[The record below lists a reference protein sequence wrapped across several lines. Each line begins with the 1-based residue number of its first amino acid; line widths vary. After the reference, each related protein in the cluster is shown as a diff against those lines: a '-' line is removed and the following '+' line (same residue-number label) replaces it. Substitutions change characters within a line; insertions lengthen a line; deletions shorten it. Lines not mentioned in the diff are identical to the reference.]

1 MATYFFI
8 TITFIIIGLF
18 LFSLSES
25 HGRSSQYA
33 RDKDFKAKQP
43 TETSKS
49 TTHKHPI

>member
-8 TITFIIIGLF
+8 TITFIIIGLL

-25 HGRSSQYA
+25 HGRNSQYA
-33 RDKDFKAKQP
+33 RDKDFKAKQR
-43 TETSKS
+43 TSKS